1 MRTKPTSAVE
11 KTGYSDAAEENG
23 RIAPAPA
30 PVNRADA
37 VRAKLAGLGLS
48 GTDVADA
55 VAWARSRGAGA

>member
-1 MRTKPTSAVE
+1 MRAKPTS
-11 KTGYSDAAEENG
+11 KNRLTPPDAAEENG
-23 RIAPAPA
+23 RVA

-37 VRAKLAGLGLS
+37 VRARLAGLGLS

>member
-1 MRTKPTSAVE
+1 MRAKPTS
-11 KTGYSDAAEENG
+11 KNRLTPPDAAEENG

-37 VRAKLAGLGLS
+37 VRARLAGLGLS